1 MRRELR
7 VDVSAAAG
15 TGEQLTVAATVLLP
29 DGPVGASDEPRTVV
43 VGYNRRYRVGRQCA
57 GLQAGVNRRLVP
69 VALRLRLAFQIAA
82 AVPRTASVTTPHRI
96 RPAGPVT
103 ETAPIG

>member
-1 MRRELR
+1 M
-7 VDVSAAAG
+7 
-15 TGEQLTVAATVLLP
+15 TGSRSSRG
-29 DGPVGASDEPRTVV
+29 GP
-43 VGYNRRYRVGRQCA
+43 
-57 GLQAGVNRRLVP
+57 GVNRRVVP

-82 AVPRTASVTTPHRI
+82 AVPRTASVTTAHRI